1 MGKRSDFE
9 RIPRDLY
16 PTPAKAVQPLIPYL
30 RAAGIRNFAE
40 PCCGNGDLVRLA
52 PGDPAVI
59 DELPHGRL
67 YKDGSLLEAEQAKAV
82 VERQPRKGFRR
93 RAQ

>member
-30 RAAGIRNFAE
+30 RAAG
-40 PCCGNGDLVRLA
+40 V
-52 PGDPAVI
+52 
-59 DELPHGRL
+59 
-67 YKDGSLLEAEQAKAV
+67 
-82 VERQPRKGFRR
+82 
-93 RAQ
+93 